1 MAKPKKDS
9 LEQELAKVSAIRK
22 APEQYVLERD
32 LAPFLEHNSNHAVA
46 AAADVTSE
54 LEATGLETNL
64 IAAFTRLMKSPATRD
79 PGCKALIAIAS
90 ALATMG
96 AHAPEV
102 YLAGIRHVQ
111 MEGSFGPPVD
121 AASPLRALCARGLVR
136 MGHPD
141 ALLHTLTV
149 LADKEIPARVG
160 AARALAD
167 SGSGAAE
174 LVLRLKV
181 LQGDVTE
188 VMSECFTAL
197 LSVEPHRSI
206 EFVARYLHNGPEQLI
221 EVAALALGESHLAAA
236 FTPLQHAYESHVSRP
251 LRKTILLAIAMLRK
265 DEAVEFLLL
274 CLEREAENPAS
285 DALAALNLYSADMV
299 VVERAREIVTKRNS
313 ALLKRL
319 CLETLG

>member
-9 LEQELAKVSAIRK
+9 LEQELAKVRAIRK

-32 LAPFLEHNSNHAVA
+32 LAPFLEHNSNHAIA

-64 IAAFTRLMKSPATRD
+64 IAAFTRLMKNPATRD

-90 ALATMG
+90 ALTTMG
-96 AHAPEV
+96 AHAPEA
-102 YLAGIRHVQ
+102 YLAGIQHVQ

-121 AASPLRALCARGLVR
+121 AAAPLRGLCARGLVR

-149 LADKEIPARVG
+149 LADKEVPARVG

-167 SGSGAAE
+167 SGSSAAE

-188 VMSECFTAL
+188 VISECFTAL
-197 LSVEPHRSI
+197 LSIEPQRSI
-206 EFVARYLHNGPEQLI
+206 DFVARYLHNGPEQVV
-221 EVAALALGESHLAAA
+221 ESAALALGESHLAAA
-236 FTPLQHAYESHVSRP
+236 FTPLQKAYESHVSRP
-251 LRKTILLAIAMLRK
+251 LRKTFLLAMAMLRK
-265 DEAVEFLLL
+265 DEAVDFLLQ
-274 CLEREAENPAS
+274 CLEQEPEHPAS
-285 DALAALNLYSADMV
+285 DALAVLHLYRSDMV
-299 VVERAREIVTKRNS
+299 VIERAREIVAKRDS

-319 CLETLG
+319 FNETLG